1 MYGWI
6 WRRLPFGLPGKLT
19 GSVLLVAAAVALLWY
34 VVFPAVD
41 PYLPFNDSAATS
53 QEGPDSQP
61 ALSPA
66 PPSSAQPSSAQPSSA
81 QPSSAPP
88 SPTHSPTPRSTRRS
102 PTPRPTSTR

>member
-6 WRRLPFGLPGKLT
+6 WRRLRFGPPGKLT

-41 PYLPFNDSAATS
+41 PYLPFNDSGATS

-61 ALSPA
+61 VLSPA
-66 PPSSAQPSSAQPSSA
+66 PPSSAPPSSA

-88 SPTHSPTPRSTRRS
+88 SPTPHSPTPRSTRRT
-102 PTPRPTSTR
+102 PTPRPTPTR

>member
-41 PYLPFNDSAATS
+41 PYLPFNDSGATS

-61 ALSPA
+61 VLSPA
-66 PPSSAQPSSAQPSSA
+66 PPS
-81 QPSSAPP
+81 
-88 SPTHSPTPRSTRRS
+88 PTPHSPTPGSTRRT
-102 PTPRPTSTR
+102 PTPRPTPTR